1 MLYKI
6 ALYIAF
12 VVVAGSL
19 IAVPLFQAGQ
29 WAIETDLLPQLK
41 PFRFPKYLN
50 RGVLLAALA
59 GLYPFLRSIG
69 VSNLKGLGLVKNV
82 KWRRDL
88 LGGFALGALG
98 LALVALWLVASGR
111 VDIKDPILPVWFLS
125 AGATAI
131 AVGLLEEFFFRG
143 ALFGVLLQHLPAR
156 AATLWLSMIFALL
169 HFIKPH
175 HSVKLWDGEIQWWT
189 GFEVLSYSFWQ
200 FYEPRLLV
208 GGLLT
213 LFMVGLVLAYATL
226 STRSLFLA
234 IGLHAG
240 WVFVLRLVQMGTVRI
255 APPDWWVGRPLITGI
270 IPFGLVTLT
279 GALLYYC
286 LGKRSANAS
295 LQDH

>member
-19 IAVPLFQAGQ
+19 IAIPLFQAGQ
-29 WAIETDLLPQLK
+29 WAIEIDLLPQLK

-50 RGVLLAALA
+50 RGVLLAALI

-69 VSNLKGLGLVKNV
+69 VSSLQGLGLVKNSL
-82 KWRRDL
+82 WRRDL
-88 LGGFALGALG
+88 LGGLALGATGLG
-98 LALVALWLVASGR
+98 LVAAWLVVSGR
-111 VDIKDPILPVWFLS
+111 IDIKDPVLVFWFLS
-125 AGATAI
+125 AGGTAI
-131 AVGLLEEFFFRG
+131 TVALLEEFFFRG
-143 ALFGVLLQHLPAR
+143 ALFGVLLQSLSAR
-156 AATLWLSMIFALL
+156 AATLWLSLIFALL

-175 HSVKLWDGEIQWWT
+175 HSVKLWEGEIHWWT

-200 FYEPRLLV
+200 FSEPRLLI

-226 STRSLFLA
+226 KTRSLFLA
-234 IGLHAG
+234 MGLHAG
-240 WVFVLRLVQMGTVRI
+240 WVFVLRLVQMGTVRT

-279 GALLYYC
+279 GALLYYY
-286 LGKRSANAS
+286 LAKKRVES
-295 LQDH
+295 